1 MYINNP
7 KLMDDY
13 MFDSDE
19 DEKSLF
25 YEDMDKYK
33 TMTFKISAIKCILG
47 KDKTSLKDCYHRD
60 KDDKE

>member
-1 MYINNP
+1 MQINNP

-47 KDKTSLKDCYHRD
+47 KDKTSLKDC
-60 KDDKE
+60 